1 MGNRTN
7 IAKGIGSGFVAT
19 IVLSAIMLIKQ
30 RMGVVPGLDPIH
42 WNTQLSGAE
51 SPAVG
56 WLAHFFLGTIVWGV
70 LFALL
75 DPFLPGP
82 HWFRGAIFGTG
93 AWLLMMIV
101 LAPMAGAGLFA
112 LHVGVKAAI
121 GALVLHWIYGAV
133 LGGVYGAWAHPA
145 HAQPMHVR

>member
-1 MGNRTN
+1 MINGTN

-19 IVLSAIMLIKQ
+19 IVLSLIMLIKH
-30 RMGVVPGLDPIH
+30 RMGLVPELDPIQ
-42 WNTQLSGAE
+42 WNTQVAGAE

-70 LFALL
+70 LYAWL

-82 HWFRGAIFGTG
+82 HWFRGATFATG

-101 LAPMAGAGLFA
+101 LAPMVGAGLFA
-112 LHVGVKAAI
+112 LHLNVMVPI
-121 GALVLHWIYGAV
+121 GALVMHWIYGAV
-133 LGGVYGAWAHPA
+133 LGGIYGAWAHPE
-145 HAQPMHVR
+145 HAQPMRAR